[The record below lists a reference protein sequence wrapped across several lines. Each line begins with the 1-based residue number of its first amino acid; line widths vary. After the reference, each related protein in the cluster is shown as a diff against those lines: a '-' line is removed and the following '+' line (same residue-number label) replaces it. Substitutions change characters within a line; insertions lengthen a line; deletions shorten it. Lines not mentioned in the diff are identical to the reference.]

1 MIIDRCDSLSYLYNQ
16 SRFLHSLPCK
26 NSRTNRY
33 YWYKKRSR
41 CKDRCLAHTHL
52 HLKIKMCKFTSKY
65 INSLL
70 QSGKNEIKQLANR
83 LERQY
88 PNSSDSSFSMR
99 KQPTCFPGKW
109 RQRNARR
116 NSILMTCIT
125 QIWIV
130 LLIRQV
136 WRETSQVWV
145 VTGHRYGI
153 SALVL
158 WTSFQG
164 NQRWCREMWTV
175 STGYSSLAGLHFQK
189 RSFNELFCYL
199 LTYK

>member
-1 MIIDRCDSLSYLYNQ
+1 MIIDRCDSPSYLYNQ

-33 YWYKKRSR
+33 YWYKMRSR

-88 PNSSDSSFSMR
+88 PNSGDSSFSLR

-130 LLIRQV
+130 LLIGQV
-136 WRETSQVWV
+136 RRETCFNQSSVCNLCARSSDVISRKSEV
-145 VTGHRYGI
+145 VLRDVGCFHG
-153 SALVL
+153 L
-158 WTSFQG
+158 Q
-164 NQRWCREMWTV
+164 Q
-175 STGYSSLAGLHFQK
+175 SSRF
-189 RSFNELFCYL
+189 
-199 LTYK
+199 